1 MTKETKSNADAGND
15 AVETLAKAA
24 AANDKFAFIELT
36 GTFSP
41 YISTLAGSFGL
52 PESEYDDLCQVGR
65 IALYRAVCSYK
76 SERSCFTPYAKVCIK
91 NAMTSLMRSYR
102 SGNKLSKDGVS
113 LDDPETASVSPMADG
128 SEMPE
133 NVLLAEEFL
142 HEVEKI
148 IHEELS
154 ESERQVLQYK
164 LSGIGI
170 PEISVLTGKKTKSVE
185 NTLFRARKKLKA
197 RLNALK

>member
-76 SERSCFTPYAKVCIK
+76 SERSCFTPYAKVCTK
-91 NAMTSLMRSYR
+91 TPDVAHAF
-102 SGNKLSKDGVS
+102 LSQRKQ
-113 LDDPETASVSPMADG
+113 A
-128 SEMPE
+128 
-133 NVLLAEEFL
+133 
-142 HEVEKI
+142 VE
-148 IHEELS
+148 
-154 ESERQVLQYK
+154 RRCV
-164 LSGIGI
+164 
-170 PEISVLTGKKTKSVE
+170 
-185 NTLFRARKKLKA
+185 AR
-197 RLNALK
+197 

>member
-1 MTKETKSNADAGND
+1 
-15 AVETLAKAA
+15 
-24 AANDKFAFIELT
+24 
-36 GTFSP
+36 
-41 YISTLAGSFGL
+41 
-52 PESEYDDLCQVGR
+52 
-65 IALYRAVCSYK
+65 
-76 SERSCFTPYAKVCIK
+76 
-91 NAMTSLMRSYR
+91 MRSYR

-148 IHEELS
+148 IREELS

-197 RLNALK
+197 RLNALE